1 MAQGQKLVA
10 VRPDACCPGRLRD
23 FVVAATRV
31 VERGGA
37 EPDVL
42 AVMTPLLAALVG
54 TDDWL
59 PPEFAAP
66 SPDRYCQYL
75 LHCDPLER
83 FSVVSFVWAP
93 GQHTPVHDHTV
104 WGLIGQLRGA
114 ERAERFTPPPELRPL
129 GADLLEPGMVG
140 AVSPSIGDVHRV
152 CNALDDR
159 ASISIHVYGGN
170 IGRIPR
176 HTFDPL
182 TGEAKRFVSGYVN
195 AVLPNIWSAAP

>member
-1 MAQGQKLVA
+1 MV
-10 VRPDACCPGRLRD
+10 PDATHPGRLRV
-23 FVVAATRV
+23 FVVAATRL

-37 EPDVL
+37 EPEML
-42 AVMTPLLAALVG
+42 AAMTPLLAALVG

-66 SPDRYCQYL
+66 SPDRYRQYL
-75 LHCDPLER
+75 LYCDPFER
-83 FSVVSFVWAP
+83 ISVVSFVWGP

-129 GADLLEPGMVG
+129 GADLMEPGMVA

-152 CNALDDR
+152 SNALEDR
-159 ASISIHVYGGN
+159 ASISVHVYGGN
-170 IGRIPR
+170 IGRIRR
-176 HTFDPL
+176 HTFDPI
-182 TGEAKRFVSGYVN
+182 TGEATSFVSGYAN
-195 AVLPNIWSAAP
+195 AVLPNIWSAPP